1 MKQTLQTA
9 TLDNGITLLGEFLP
23 GVESVSVS
31 FHVAAG
37 SVCDSFATDETG
49 RSCSGLA
56 TLAGELM
63 LRGAADRDSKQLVAA
78 LDNAGVQWSQ
88 SVSMSHGSFAGAMV
102 SRQLPDSLKIYADIL
117 RRPLLDQH
125 QFDPARQVVLQ
136 NLAGTEDD
144 PTHRTMLALRKAH
157 YPSPWGFPSE
167 GTSADVS
174 ELVHSD
180 VKHFVSTFVQPRDM
194 IISVAG
200 QLDWPEFVQQIEDL
214 FGDWQGQPP
223 PPISLGGRGEKI
235 CHVPYDSQQTHIA
248 LAWDVPPYRD
258 PDSLQATAALAV
270 LGGGSSSRL
279 FTEVREKR
287 GLCYSVSA
295 GYQTQRDIAA
305 AMAYSGTTADRAQE
319 TLDVMV
325 HEIATLPGTITEDE
339 LARVKARAKSSLV
352 MQQESTAA
360 RAGAMAR
367 QWFHLG
373 RVRTLA
379 EDLQRLDEL
388 SVESIE
394 NWLAKNPL
402 EDITTVFLGRD
413 PLEVPDAISP

>member
-37 SVCDSFATDETG
+37 SICDSFATDETG
-49 RSCSGLA
+49 RSCCGLA

-180 VKHFVSTFVQPRDM
+180 VKHFVSTFVQPQDM

-223 PPISLGGRGEKI
+223 PQISLGGRGEKI

>member
-49 RSCSGLA
+49 RSCCGLA

-174 ELVHSD
+174 QLVHSD

-223 PPISLGGRGEKI
+223 PPISLGERGEKI

>member
-9 TLDNGITLLGEFLP
+9 TLDNGIILLGEFLP

-37 SVCDSFATDETG
+37 SICDSFATDETG
-49 RSCSGLA
+49 RSCCGLA

-180 VKHFVSTFVQPRDM
+180 VKHFVSTFVQPQDM

-200 QLDWPEFVQQIEDL
+200 QLDWPEFVQQIKDL

-248 LAWDVPPYRD
+248 LAWDVPPYRN

-394 NWLAKNPL
+394 NWLNKNPL

>member
-9 TLDNGITLLGEFLP
+9 TLDNGIILLGEFLP

-37 SVCDSFATDETG
+37 SICDSFATDETG
-49 RSCSGLA
+49 RSCCGLA

-88 SVSMSHGSFAGAMV
+88 SVYEPWQFRGGNGISTIARFT
-102 SRQLPDSLKIYADIL
+102 KIYADIL
-117 RRPLLDQH
+117 HRPLLDQH

-144 PTHRTMLALRKAH
+144 PTHRTMPRWLPH
-157 YPSPWGFPSE
+157 YPSPWGLSE

-180 VKHFVSTFVQPRDM
+180 VKHFVSTFVQPQDM

-248 LAWDVPPYRD
+248 LAWDVPPYRN

>member
-37 SVCDSFATDETG
+37 SLCDSVMHSPTN
-49 RSCSGLA
+49 RSRCGLA
-56 TLAGELM
+56 TLTGELM
-63 LRGAADRDSKQLVAA
+63 LRGAGNRNSQQLVAS

-102 SRQLPDSLKIYADIL
+102 SRQLPESLEIYADIL
-117 RRPLLDQH
+117 RRPLLDKQ

-144 PTHRTMLALRKAH
+144 PTHRTMLALREAH
-157 YPSPWGFPSE
+157 YPSPWGLPSE
-167 GTSADVS
+167 GTTVDVNN
-174 ELVHSD
+174 LQHSD
-180 VKHFVSTFVQPRDM
+180 VQEFVNRFIQPQDM

-200 QLDWPEFVQQIEDL
+200 RLNWLEFTNQMDSL
-214 FGDWQGQPP
+214 FGDWQGQSREPV
-223 PPISLGGRGEKI
+223 INGERGKKI

-248 LAWDVPPYRD
+248 LAWDVPPYRN

-319 TLDVMV
+319 TLDVML
-325 HEIATLPGTITEDE
+325 HEIASLPGTITNEE
-339 LARVKARAKSSLV
+339 LDRVKARAKSGLV

-373 RVRTLA
+373 RIRSLA
-379 EDLQRLDEL
+379 EDLERLDNL
-388 SVESIE
+388 TVESIE
-394 NWLAKNPL
+394 HWLAQNPL
-402 EDITTVFLGRD
+402 TEVTTVFLGRN
-413 PLEVPDAISP
+413 PLEVPDAVSP

>member
-37 SVCDSFATDETG
+37 SLCDSVMHSPTN
-49 RSCSGLA
+49 RSRCGLA
-56 TLAGELM
+56 TLTGELM
-63 LRGAADRDSKQLVAA
+63 LRGAGNRNSKQLVAS

-102 SRQLPDSLKIYADIL
+102 SRQLPESLEIYADIL
-117 RRPLLDQH
+117 RRPLLDKQ

-157 YPSPWGFPSE
+157 YPSPWGLPSE
-167 GTSADVS
+167 GTTVDVNN
-174 ELVHSD
+174 LQHSD
-180 VKHFVSTFVQPRDM
+180 VQEFVNRFIQPQDM

-200 QLDWPEFVQQIEDL
+200 RLDWLEFTNQMDSL
-214 FGDWQGQPP
+214 FGDWQGQSREPV
-223 PPISLGGRGEKI
+223 INGERGKKI

-248 LAWDVPPYRD
+248 LAWDVPPYRN

-319 TLDVMV
+319 TLDVML
-325 HEIATLPGTITEDE
+325 HEIASLPGTITNEE
-339 LARVKARAKSSLV
+339 LDRVKARAKSGLV

-373 RVRTLA
+373 RIRSLA
-379 EDLQRLDEL
+379 EDLERLDNL
-388 SVESIE
+388 TVESIE
-394 NWLAKNPL
+394 HWLAQNPL
-402 EDITTVFLGRD
+402 TEVTTVFLGRN
-413 PLEVPDAISP
+413 PLEVPDAVSP

>member
-9 TLDNGITLLGEFLP
+9 TLDNGIILLGEFLP

-37 SVCDSFATDETG
+37 SLCDSLASRETG
-49 RSCSGLA
+49 RSCCGLA

-63 LRGAADRDSKQLVAA
+63 LRGAGDRDSKQLVAA

-117 RRPLLDQH
+117 RRPLLDQQ
-125 QFDPARQVVLQ
+125 QFEPARQVVLQ

-144 PTHRTMLALRKAH
+144 PTHRTMLALRRAH
-157 YPSPWGFPSE
+157 YPSPWGLPSE
-167 GTSADVS
+167 GTSADVT
-174 ELVHSD
+174 ELSHTD
-180 VKHFVSTFVQPRDM
+180 VKKFVNTFIQPQDM

-200 QLDWPEFVQQIEDL
+200 RLDWTEFVKQIKAL
-214 FGDWQGQPP
+214 FNDWQGQPP
-223 PPISLGGRGEKI
+223 NPITVGKRGEKI

-295 GYQTQRDIAA
+295 GYQTQRDFAT

-319 TLDVMV
+319 TLDVML
-325 HEIATLPGTITEDE
+325 HEIAALPGTITEDE
-339 LARVKARAKSSLV
+339 LDRVKARAKSGLV

-360 RAGAMAR
+360 RASAMAR
-367 QWFHLG
+367 QWFHLDG
-373 RVRTLA
+373 SELLLRTLS
-379 EDLQRLDEL
+379 DLTSFPLKAL
-388 SVESIE
+388 
-394 NWLAKNPL
+394 KN
-402 EDITTVFLGRD
+402 G
-413 PLEVPDAISP
+413 SPRIHSRK

>member
-9 TLDNGITLLGEFLP
+9 TLHNGLILLGEFLP

-37 SVCDSFATDETG
+37 SICDSFATAETG
-49 RSCSGLA
+49 RSCCGLA

-180 VKHFVSTFVQPRDM
+180 VKHFVSTFVQPQDM

-200 QLDWPEFVQQIEDL
+200 QLDWPKFVQQIEDL

-248 LAWDVPPYRD
+248 LAWDVPPYRN

>member
-180 VKHFVSTFVQPRDM
+180 VKHFVSTFVQPQDM

-200 QLDWPEFVQQIEDL
+200 QLDWPEFVQQIKDL

-248 LAWDVPPYRD
+248 LAWDVPPYRN

>member
-49 RSCSGLA
+49 RSCCGLA

-180 VKHFVSTFVQPRDM
+180 VKHFVSTFVQPQDM

-200 QLDWPEFVQQIEDL
+200 QLDWPEFVQQIKDL

-235 CHVPYDSQQTHIA
+235 CHVPHDSQQTHIA

>member
-1 MKQTLQTA
+1 VKQTLQTA
-9 TLDNGITLLGEFLP
+9 TLDNGIILLGEFLP

-37 SVCDSFATDETG
+37 SLCDSLSTRDAG
-49 RSCSGLA
+49 RSCCGLA

-63 LRGAADRDSKQLVAA
+63 LRGAGERDSKQLVAA

-102 SRQLPDSLKIYADIL
+102 SRQLSDSLKIYADIL

-157 YPSPWGFPSE
+157 YPSPWGLPSE
-167 GTSADVS
+167 GTSADVA
-174 ELVHSD
+174 ELSHTD
-180 VKHFVSTFVQPRDM
+180 VKNFVTTFIQPQDM

-200 QLDWPEFVQQIEDL
+200 RLDWPEFVKQIEAL
-214 FGDWQGQPP
+214 FSDWQGHPP
-223 PPISLGGRGEKI
+223 NPISVGDRGDKI

-295 GYQTQRDIAA
+295 GYQTQRDLAA

-319 TLDVMV
+319 TLDVML
-325 HEIATLPGTITEDE
+325 HEIAALPGTITEDE
-339 LARVKARAKSSLV
+339 LDRVKARAKSGLV

-373 RVRTLA
+373 RIRTLA
-379 EDLQRLDEL
+379 EDLERLDEL

-394 NWLAKNPL
+394 DWLAKNPL
-402 EDITTVFLGRD
+402 KEITTVSLGRD
-413 PLEVPDAISP
+413 PLEVPDAVSP

>member
-9 TLDNGITLLGEFLP
+9 TLDNGIILLGEFLP

-37 SVCDSFATDETG
+37 SICDSFATDETG
-49 RSCSGLA
+49 RSCCGFA

-180 VKHFVSTFVQPRDM
+180 VKHFVSTFVQPQDM

-200 QLDWPEFVQQIEDL
+200 QLDWPEFVQQIKDL

-248 LAWDVPPYRD
+248 LAWDVPPYRN

>member
-37 SVCDSFATDETG
+37 SLCDSVMHSATN
-49 RSCSGLA
+49 RSCCGLA
-56 TLAGELM
+56 TLTGELM
-63 LRGAADRDSKQLVAA
+63 LRGAGNRNSKQLVAS

-102 SRQLPDSLKIYADIL
+102 SRQLPESLKIYADIL
-117 RRPLLDQH
+117 RRPLLDKQ

-157 YPSPWGFPSE
+157 YPSPWGLPSE
-167 GTSADVS
+167 GTTADVNN
-174 ELVHSD
+174 LQHSD
-180 VKHFVSTFVQPRDM
+180 VQDFVTRFIQPQDM

-200 QLDWPEFVQQIEDL
+200 RLDWLEFTNQMDSL
-214 FGDWQGQPP
+214 FGDWQGQSREPVTN
-223 PPISLGGRGEKI
+223 GDRGKKI

-319 TLDVMV
+319 TLDVML
-325 HEIATLPGTITEDE
+325 HEIASLPGTITNEE
-339 LARVKARAKSSLV
+339 LDRVKARAKSGLV

-373 RVRTLA
+373 RIRSLA
-379 EDLQRLDEL
+379 EDLERLDNL
-388 SVESIE
+388 TVESIE
-394 NWLAKNPL
+394 HWLAQNPL
-402 EDITTVFLGRD
+402 TEVTTVFLGRN
-413 PLEVPDAISP
+413 PLEVPDAVSP

>member
-9 TLDNGITLLGEFLP
+9 TLDNGITLLGELLP

-37 SVCDSFATDETG
+37 SLCDSVMHSTTN
-49 RSCSGLA
+49 RSCCGLA
-56 TLAGELM
+56 TLTGELM
-63 LRGAADRDSKQLVAA
+63 LRGAGNRNSKQLVAS

-102 SRQLPDSLKIYADIL
+102 SRQLPESLKIYADIL
-117 RRPLLDQH
+117 RRPLLDKQ

-144 PTHRTMLALRKAH
+144 PTHRTMLALREAH
-157 YPSPWGFPSE
+157 YPFPWGLPSE
-167 GTSADVS
+167 GTTADVS
-174 ELVHSD
+174 NLQHSD
-180 VKHFVSTFVQPRDM
+180 VQEFVTRFIQPQDM

-200 QLDWPEFVQQIEDL
+200 RLDWPEFTNQMNSL
-214 FGDWQGQPP
+214 FGDWQGQSREPVTN
-223 PPISLGGRGEKI
+223 GERGKKI

-248 LAWDVPPYRD
+248 LAWDVPPYRN

-319 TLDVMV
+319 TLDVML
-325 HEIATLPGTITEDE
+325 HEIVSLPGTITNEE
-339 LARVKARAKSSLV
+339 LDRVKARAKSGLV

-373 RVRTLA
+373 RIRSLA
-379 EDLQRLDEL
+379 EDLERLDNL
-388 SVESIE
+388 TVESIE
-394 NWLAKNPL
+394 HWLAQNPVT
-402 EDITTVFLGRD
+402 EVTTVFLGRN
-413 PLEVPDAISP
+413 PLEVPDAVSP

>member
-1 MKQTLQTA
+1 
-9 TLDNGITLLGEFLP
+9 
-23 GVESVSVS
+23 
-31 FHVAAG
+31 
-37 SVCDSFATDETG
+37 
-49 RSCSGLA
+49 
-56 TLAGELM
+56 M

-180 VKHFVSTFVQPRDM
+180 VKHFVSTFVQPQDM

-200 QLDWPEFVQQIEDL
+200 QLDWPKFVQQIEDL

-248 LAWDVPPYRD
+248 LAWDVPPYRN

>member
-9 TLDNGITLLGEFLP
+9 TLDNGIILLGEFLP

-37 SVCDSFATDETG
+37 SICDSFATDETG
-49 RSCSGLA
+49 RSCCGLA

-125 QFDPARQVVLQ
+125 QFDPARQVVMQ

-180 VKHFVSTFVQPRDM
+180 VKHFVSTFVQPQDM

-200 QLDWPEFVQQIEDL
+200 QLDWPEFVQQIKDL

-248 LAWDVPPYRD
+248 LAWDVPPYRN